1 MPRRK
6 YTELVCPVCGL
17 PYSLDD
23 YEECPYCASRDVT
36 VDDVLEDDDMDD
48 IIGENWNEL

>member
-6 YTELVCPVCGL
+6 YVEIVCPVCNL
-17 PYSLDD
+17 PYSQDD
-23 YEECPYCASRDVT
+23 YDCCPYCAARDIT
-36 VDDVLEDDDMDD
+36 IEETFDDDQDD